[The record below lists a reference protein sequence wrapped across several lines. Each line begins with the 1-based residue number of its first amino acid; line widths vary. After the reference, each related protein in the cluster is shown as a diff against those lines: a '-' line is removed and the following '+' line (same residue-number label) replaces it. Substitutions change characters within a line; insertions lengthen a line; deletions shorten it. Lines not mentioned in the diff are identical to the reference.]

1 MELKV
6 EVEDLHVNCDL
17 LSPLV
22 SACWVSRVSH
32 DDDLVPV
39 HATFRITSDRL
50 VGAVLVVLDGLL
62 VLFIATLR
70 KVILVRLGSRYSG
83 ILVELILFGY

>member
-6 EVEDLHVNCDL
+6 EVEDLHVKCDL

-50 VGAVLVVLDGLL
+50 VGAVLIVLDWLL
-62 VLFIATLR
+62 VLFIAALLE
-70 KVILVRLGSRYSG
+70 VILVLLRS
-83 ILVELILFGY
+83 